1 MKKRRSWVTK
11 ALIVGLFVSS
21 VLAGCAGQKESGQAE
36 ASKQNKK
43 LVMATSADYP
53 PYEFHDTSGEKDEIV
68 GLDVDIAKYIAKE
81 MGVELEIKDMDFNGL
96 LPALQANRADFV
108 MAGMTPTEERKK
120 SVAFTETYYEAKNTI
135 VAKTGSNLTKMED
148 LAGKKVVVQLGST
161 QQNAVEEAAK
171 TIKGI
176 EVTQLN
182 KIGDLIQELKSGR
195 AQATIIEDTV
205 AKGYVVSNKDL
216 EMNAMADNGEN
227 AYAVALPIGSAHVE
241 KFNQAIKKLKESGEL
256 DKLTKKWFDK

>member
-1 MKKRRSWVTK
+1 MRKSKSWVTE
-11 ALIVGLFVSS
+11 ALILGLLAS
-21 VLAGCAGQKESGQAE
+21 VLAGCAGQQESSQAE

-53 PYEFHDTSGEKDEIV
+53 PYEFHDTSGGKDEIV

-81 MGVELEIKDMDFNGL
+81 MGVDLEIKDMDFNGL

-176 EVTQLN
+176 EVTPLN

-205 AKGYVVSNKDL
+205 AKGYVESNKDL
-216 EMNAMADNGEN
+216 EMNAIPDNGEN
-227 AYAVALPIGSAHVE
+227 AYAVALPIGSANVE

>member
-1 MKKRRSWVTK
+1 MRKSKSWVTK
-11 ALIVGLFVSS
+11 ALIFALTAIIM
-21 VLAGCAGQKESGQAE
+21 AGCSGKQESGQAE
-36 ASKQNKK
+36 APTKSTK

-53 PYEFHDTSGEKDEIV
+53 PYEFHDTSGGKDEIV

-81 MGVELEIKDMDFNGL
+81 LGLELEIKDMDFNGL

-135 VAKTGSNLTKMED
+135 VAKTGSHLMKMED
-148 LAGKKVVVQLGST
+148 LSGKKVVVQLGST
-161 QQNAVEEAAK
+161 QQSAVQEAAQ

-176 EVTQLN
+176 EVTPLN

-195 AQATIIEDTV
+195 AQAAIIEDTV
-205 AKGYVVSNKDL
+205 ARGYVESSQDL
-216 EMNAMADNGEN
+216 EMNPISDNGEN
-227 AYAVALPIGSAHVE
+227 AYAIALPTDSSHVE

-256 DKLTKKWFDK
+256 DKLAKKWFGK